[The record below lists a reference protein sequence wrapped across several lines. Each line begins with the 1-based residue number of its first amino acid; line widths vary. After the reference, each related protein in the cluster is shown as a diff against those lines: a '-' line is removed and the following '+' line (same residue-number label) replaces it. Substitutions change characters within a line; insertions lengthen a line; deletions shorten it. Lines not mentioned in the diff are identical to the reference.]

1 MYYCNAARGMA
12 LGLVEKH
19 LKIGKSICDGYER
32 CVLQASKLIK
42 ELLRYSIKQI
52 GATFEFLL

>member
-1 MYYCNAARGMA
+1 MYYCNAARGME

-32 CVLQASKLIK
+32 CVLQASKLFKRTVQIFNK
-42 ELLRYSIKQI
+42 ENWDHI
-52 GATFEFLL
+52 